1 MSDPKP
7 ENVEQK
13 ASMMGAPR
21 KEVDWPEFD
30 KLCAIQ
36 CTQLE
41 IADWFDM
48 GTDTLNTRCKEKYS
62 LTFSALFA
70 KKRAGGKISLRRD
83 QWQSSQKGNVTMQ
96 IWLGKQYLGQSD
108 KNENKEVSEIHIKID
123 KDDALL

>member
-1 MSDPKP
+1 M
-7 ENVEQK
+7 EGLTFQ
-13 ASMMGAPR
+13 
-21 KEVDWPEFD
+21 FD